1 MLQKLCKANHN
12 SVDQTVLK
20 LLLGVR
26 SQNMFMS
33 GALVQR
39 KPLHYFRS
47 HGIVEFNASDG

>member
-1 MLQKLCKANHN
+1 MLQKLRKANHN
-12 SVDQTVLK
+12 SVE